1 MAGRNSDILLLIV
14 DINSKAY
21 DTSCPLLTDPVD
33 HALSSSG
40 IDNSGHHF
48 QIKKQ
53 IV

>member
-40 IDNSGHHF
+40 IDNSGYHF